1 MEIIN
6 RIPRMTSI
14 ARELRSSGK
23 RTGLVPTSGGL
34 HEGHLSL
41 ATRAREL
48 CDAVTLSILAPRADE
63 SAVEV
68 DLPRDAELASTRGL
82 DYLFAPS
89 YEEMFPEGF
98 STTVIVRGLSEK
110 LEGAGQPGYLDDIA
124 TATTRLLNI
133 VRPHFVFF
141 GMKHP
146 QRVLIAKQLIKDLS
160 MDTEL
165 VACPTVREEDGLAL
179 SSSNVLLNTQERK
192 AATALR
198 RALDRCQSAYN
209 EGERDSARLIDAM
222 RSVIEAEPLAH
233 VDYIAITDIE
243 RLDSV
248 AAVPASDP
256 TLVSLAVY
264 VGATRL
270 TDSIVFN
277 DGL

>member
-14 ARELRSSGK
+14 AREMRSNGR
-23 RTGLVPTSGGL
+23 RTGLVLTSGGL

-48 CDAVTLSILAPRADE
+48 CDAVILSILAPRDGE

-68 DLPRDAELASTRGL
+68 DLPRDAELASTRGV
-82 DYLFAPS
+82 DYVFAPTH
-89 YEEMFPEGF
+89 EEMFPEGF

-110 LEGAGQPGYLDDIA
+110 FEGAGQVGHLNHIA
-124 TATTRLLNI
+124 TATTKLLNI
-133 VRPHFVFF
+133 VRPHFAFF

-146 QRVLIAKQLIKDLS
+146 QRVLVAKRLIKDLA

-198 RALDRCQSAYN
+198 RALDRCQSTYN

-233 VDYIAITDIE
+233 VDYIAITDTE

-248 AAVPASDP
+248 AAVTASDP
-256 TLVSLAVY
+256 TLVSLAAY

-270 TDSIVFN
+270 TDSLVLN
-277 DGL
+277 GEL